1 MDVVVERLDNA
12 YHDSKRE
19 TGFVGLRN
27 QVRAP
32 RDRPRAA
39 VPLQKRAS
47 FLPGV
52 SSLGLPLGRPVRVR

>member
-1 MDVVVERLDNA
+1 MSVDVVVERLDNA

-32 RDRPRAA
+32 RDRLRAA
-39 VPLQKRAS
+39 VPLQKGAS
-47 FLPGV
+47 F
-52 SSLGLPLGRPVRVR
+52 